1 MEQNIGHCLFVVMY
15 DFGLHYSDGLK
26 KKKKKRG
33 DVTIYMHFQ

>member
-1 MEQNIGHCLFVVMY
+1 MEQNIGLY
-15 DFGLHYSDGLK
+15 YSDGL